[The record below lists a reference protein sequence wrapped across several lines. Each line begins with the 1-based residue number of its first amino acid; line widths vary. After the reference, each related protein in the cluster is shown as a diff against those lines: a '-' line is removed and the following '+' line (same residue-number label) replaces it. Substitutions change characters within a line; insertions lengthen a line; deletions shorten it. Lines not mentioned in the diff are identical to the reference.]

1 MTATMTIK
9 HYQLEAVEKIFEHWE
24 RESAVCVQF
33 PTGAGK
39 AIVVAE
45 LLKRLDRYRVLVLID
60 SQQHAMQLYHNLNS
74 EFAVPIEIIDHSK
87 EINWRNQQ
95 SSISTPQA
103 MSRDNSEFFEHFD
116 VLITYDLVPSKRN
129 EAIQKEAFKRHKKAI
144 NIVSVFSEKQ
154 AVYLGKLIYQYTYTQ
169 AVRDGVIQPVDY
181 IAGPSLNTREHLNR
195 PWTLSALE
203 RFAQHFEQQDNHA
216 LIICRNIREAQM
228 VKEVCKEILPS
239 VVVALLHS
247 KMPNTEL
254 KIREFINQDAKSIG
268 IVVDMFSDLSKL
280 QLTDVVLFRKFGAQ
294 HSFLQAV
301 YLLRHGGQIWDFGG
315 NRKYFEYGMG
325 EVIEDNRMIDHLI
338 DFDSTDVNQKRSNRN
353 SGNEEAAEQQ
363 EADRVNEENIEPVA
377 SLLQKLANPCDD
389 KPTQQDLLGR
399 DGLVNILKGVIDR
412 DARKHLIIAL
422 FGRWGSGKSS
432 VINLLKAKYKSSK
445 NSSFIIFNAWQEEHS
460 ASMAASLANKISDDL
475 YQSKSFLEQLGLT
488 LKYRLVES
496 KWSLGFEFLL
506 AISAASFAFL
516 SLVPDIMSR
525 PEPGL
530 SSYFTGIALL
540 MIPLAKSYWSH
551 PFTSKV
557 REVTKKSDFSTH
569 LGINHQIREQL
580 SNLLQIYPLG
590 YWRSL
595 LSNRWYPIPEQHK
608 YIVVIDDLDRCSD
621 AKIVET
627 LEAMQLIVDIE
638 GICVILAVD
647 HQMLLDAVAN
657 RYKKQRSELSKHESQ
672 ALARDFLGK
681 ILQLTITLDRP
692 TDAKKEEFIHSR
704 LYSSV
709 ISSPDDSPSKEKT
722 LNNNELE
729 FFTDLAD
736 PFNVEFFTDDMPE
749 EFEVS
754 TDYLSST
761 YEEYAFFKRCSDI
774 FDVHNPRTLV
784 RIHNSITLLKGL
796 YPSVSDDS
804 NTLKHY
810 IYMVFWFEQYSAAN
824 SRLQGEMKTALFAE
838 NKPSS
843 ALWELFEQLEIST
856 EKTKEL
862 RRILYRVK
870 NLSLPSGSDL
880 EKSELGLITTFL
892 KNNEDKINN

>member
-1 MTATMTIK
+1 MTAAFTLK
-9 HYQLEAVEKIFEHWE
+9 HHQQEAVEKIFEHWE
-24 RESAVCVQF
+24 RESAVCVQL
-33 PTGAGK
+33 PTGTGK
-39 AIVVAE
+39 AVVVAE
-45 LLKRLDRYRVLVLID
+45 LLKRLHKNRVLVLVEN
-60 SQQHAMQLYHNLNS
+60 QQLAIQLYQNFNN
-74 EFAVPIEIIDHSK
+74 EYAFPIGIIDLSK

-95 SSISTPQA
+95 STISTPQA
-103 MSRDNSEFFEHFD
+103 IGRDHSGFFEHFD
-116 VLITYDLVPSKRN
+116 VLITYDLAPTKQN
-129 EAIQKEAFKRHKKAI
+129 ETVLQQAFETRKKVI
-144 NIVSVFSEKQ
+144 NIISFFSANQ
-154 AVYLGKLIYQYTYTQ
+154 AAYLGNRVYQYTHTQ
-169 AVRDGVIQPVDY
+169 AVKDGVLKPVDY
-181 IAGPSLNTREHLNR
+181 IAGPPLSIRGNLNR
-195 PWTLSALE
+195 LWTLSALE
-203 RFAQHFEQQDNHA
+203 RFAKHFEHQDNHA
-216 LIICRNIREAQM
+216 LIICRSISEAQM
-228 VKEVCKEILPS
+228 VKEVCKEILAS
-239 VVVALLHS
+239 VEVVVIHS
-247 KMPNTEL
+247 QMPNVTL
-254 KIREFINQDAKSIG
+254 KIREFINQDDKSIG
-268 IVVDMFSDLSKL
+268 IVVDMFTGLDIAK
-280 QLTDVVLFRKFGAQ
+280 LTDVVLFRKFGAQ
-294 HSFLQAV
+294 HAFLKAIG
-301 YLLRHGGQIWDFGG
+301 LLRHGGRIWDFGG
-315 NRKYFEYGMG
+315 NRKYFENDMG
-325 EVIEDNRMIDHLI
+325 SVSEDNRILDHLV
-338 DFDSTDVNQKRSNRN
+338 DSDGEDVNRKSSSRS
-353 SGNEEAAEQQ
+353 SQNEESGKQPE
-363 EADRVNEENIEPVA
+363 EDGVDEENNSPIA
-377 SLLQKLANPCDD
+377 SVLQKLANPCDD

-432 VINLLKAKYKSSK
+432 VINLLKEKYKNSK

-475 YQSKSFLEQLGLT
+475 YQSKSFFEQLGLT

-516 SLVPDIMSR
+516 SLVPDVMSTT
-525 PEPGL
+525 EPGL

-557 REVTKKSDFSTH
+557 REVTKKSDFSCH
-569 LGINHQIREQL
+569 LGTNHQIREQL
-580 SNLLQIYPLG
+580 SNLLRIYPLG

-595 LSNRWYPIPEQHK
+595 LTNRWYPIPEQHK

-621 AKIVET
+621 VKIVET
-627 LEAMQLIVDIE
+627 LEAMQLIVDLE
-638 GICVILAVD
+638 GVCVILAVD

-657 RYKKQRSELSKHESQ
+657 RYKKQRSELTKHESQ

-681 ILQLTITLDRP
+681 ILQLTISLDRP

-709 ISSPDDSPSKEKT
+709 IPNPAATSSKERT
-722 LNNNELE
+722 LNDKEPE

-736 PFNVEFFTDDMPE
+736 PFNVEFFTDDMIE

-761 YEEYAFFKRCSDI
+761 YEEYAFFKQCSGV

-838 NKPSS
+838 NKPSN
-843 ALWELFEQLEIST
+843 AIWELLEQIGIST
-856 EKTKEL
+856 EKTREL

-870 NLSLPSGSDL
+870 NLSLPSGSDF
-880 EKSELGLITTFL
+880 EKNELPNRITQT
-892 KNNEDKINN
+892 NA